1 MMRVNW
7 CVAAMAATFVA
18 SCAAPGGAGN
28 PAAGKVVPLPNA
40 NFEKAYKV
48 TCPPDWGC
56 VAHNDPLSFR
66 YYIDETHPGEGKRS
80 LCFEPTKREPWG
92 KVVQAFHDGPWRGKR
107 VRFSML
113 VRTENVSFTQAGM
126 GAGVFVFAHAAT
138 LVRHDTLIHGTA
150 EWQRLSA
157 EIDVPQDTRVLEVGV
172 TLIGTGRVCA
182 DDAVLEV
189 L

>member
-1 MMRVNW
+1 MRMS
-7 CVAAMAATFVA
+7 CCAAAVAALVVT
-18 SCAAPGGAGN
+18 SCAMPGGGN
-28 PAAGKVVPLPNA
+28 ATSSARAIVPLPNA
-40 NFEKAYKV
+40 NFEKAYKI

-92 KVVQAFHDGPWRGKR
+92 KVVQAMHDGPWRGRR

-138 LVRHDTLIHGTA
+138 LVRHDTLVHGTS

-172 TLIGTGRVCA
+172 ALIGTGRVCA
-182 DDAVLEV
+182 DDAVLE
-189 L
+189 LL